1 MADRPGSGRAGRLTV
16 RLPVALVA
24 ALALVPGTA
33 LAQAYQCRAPQAPV
47 AVPAVMRDGPVR
59 RAPVTGYTLALS
71 WSPEYCRGRETR
83 AGDRRQCSGESGRFG
98 FVVHGLWP
106 EGRGAAWPQWCP
118 SRQTLAPVE
127 LARNLC
133 MTPSAALL
141 AHAWAK
147 HGACM
152 ASTPESYFATA
163 RLLWRGLRWPDFDRL
178 SRRDDLTAGR
188 IRLEF
193 AEANRL
199 WQPEH
204 VGLVVN
210 ERGWLEEMRL
220 CYGRDLA
227 PAPCDARRF
236 GPDDSLAVKIWRGL

>member
-1 MADRPGSGRAGRLTV
+1 MRAAATTLS
-16 RLPVALVA
+16 A
-24 ALALVPGTA
+24 ALALVPAPA
-33 LAQAYQCRAPQAPV
+33 LAQAYQCRAPVTV
-47 AVPAVMRDGPVR
+47 AVPAAPRDGPVR
-59 RAPVTGYTLALS
+59 RVPITGYTLALS
-71 WSPEYCRGRETR
+71 WSPEYCHGRETR
-83 AGDRRQCSGESGRFG
+83 VADRRQCSGRDGRFG

-118 SRQTLAPVE
+118 AQRAPTGRE

-141 AHAWAK
+141 AHEWAK

-152 ASTPESYFATA
+152 SPTPESYFGTV
-163 RLLWRGLRWPDFDRL
+163 RLLWNGLRWPDFDRL
-178 SRRDDLTAGR
+178 SRRENLTAGR

-193 AEANRL
+193 AEANPG

-204 VGLVVN
+204 IGLVVN

-220 CYGRDLA
+220 CYDRAFA
-227 PAPCDARRF
+227 PTRCDARRF
-236 GPDDSLAVKIWRGL
+236 GPGDALPVTIWRGL